1 MAKFQGQNASYR
13 TFPLR
18 QSVFWML
25 GLYRTRGPLNRAG
38 WQDAAPG
45 LGFIAHALSS
55 RFYIHD
61 ALSSGLF
68 SGLASAVADSLAD
81 LWESLGAKQQQGN
94 HQNKE
99 QVPRLKKTFTH
110 KTSKPDALPAARRR
124 QKYFASVLQLDL
136 AKATPSHPG

>member
-1 MAKFQGQNASYR
+1 MPPRALGFSLMPCFQNFLFMWFFLRVYSRLGFGRGVFVFIFVFHAVFQGPN
-13 TFPLR
+13 
-18 QSVFWML
+18 
-25 GLYRTRGPLNRAG
+25 
-38 WQDAAPG
+38 
-45 LGFIAHALSS
+45 
-55 RFYIHD
+55 
-61 ALSSGLF
+61 
-68 SGLASAVADSLAD
+68 AVADSLAD

-94 HQNKE
+94 HKNKE